1 MHCKPAASVEEL
13 VPVDNEHFV
22 YMIVE
27 LNDYRIEGRNAF
39 FIWVHAD
46 TFIAKK
52 RRGEFEPMIDQSSC
66 FLCAF

>member
-39 FIWVHAD
+39 FIWQ
-46 TFIAKK
+46 ILSS
-52 RRGEFEPMIDQSSC
+52 RRSDAENSSQ
-66 FLCAF
+66 